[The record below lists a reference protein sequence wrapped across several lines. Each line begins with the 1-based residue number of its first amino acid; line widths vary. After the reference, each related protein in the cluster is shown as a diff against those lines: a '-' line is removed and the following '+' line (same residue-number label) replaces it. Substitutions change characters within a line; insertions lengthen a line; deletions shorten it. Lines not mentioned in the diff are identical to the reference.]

1 MNFSY
6 TEEQQMLA
14 DTVTRWL
21 AGEAETA
28 LSNRDLAVSVGDS
41 HRAPGN
47 HDLAACIGD
56 SPPAP
61 GSRGAFSTERWLRLA
76 DLGLLGLNIPEEQGG
91 LSATPVETLIVM
103 QAFGRALF
111 SQPFVPTAVVAP
123 ALIAGIGTTA
133 QRSELLP
140 RIADGS
146 LQVALCALEPGAR
159 FDLADTR
166 TTAVRE
172 GNTHTLQGDKAVVLY
187 GDSAQVLIVSARTS
201 GDRCDQEGITLF
213 LVDAAAAGVTIK
225 GFPTLDGQRTAEI
238 RLANVRVPAEAIL
251 GEVGS
256 GYLPLEWAIDRGI
269 AALCAEAVGAM
280 EQLIDL
286 TAEHL
291 RNRKQFGQPIGRF
304 QALQHRVADM
314 RIAFEQARSMAL
326 MAAAYA
332 DRPDRSERRKALS
345 AAKAMIGRSGTLVGQ
360 QAVQL
365 HGGMGMTAELAV
377 GRYFKRLMCIDMT
390 WGNTEHHV
398 ELYGDLL

>member
-6 TEEQQMLA
+6 SEEQRMLA

-21 AGEAETA
+21 AGA
-28 LSNRDLAVSVGDS
+28 GDS
-41 HRAPGN
+41 HAG
-47 HDLAACIGD
+47 
-56 SPPAP
+56 P
-61 GSRGAFSTERWLRLA
+61 GSQGAFSAERWSGLA
-76 DLGLLGLNIPEEQGG
+76 ELGLLGINIPEEQGG
-91 LSATPVETLIVM
+91 LGSTPVETLIVM
-103 QAFGRALF
+103 EAFGRALF
-111 SQPFVPTAVVAP
+111 SEPFVTSAVIAP
-123 ALIAGIGTTA
+123 ALIGGSGTVA
-133 QRSELLP
+133 QRGELLP
-140 RIADGS
+140 RIAGGS
-146 LQVALCALEPGAR
+146 LRVALGALEPGGR

-172 GNTHTLQGDKAVVLY
+172 GNTYTLQGDKAVVLY
-187 GDSAQVLIVSARTS
+187 GDSAQMLIVSARTS

-213 LVDAAAAGVTIK
+213 LVDAAAGGVTIK

-238 RLANVRVPAEAIL
+238 RLASVRVPAEAIL

-256 GYLPLEWAIDRGI
+256 GYLPLEWAVDRGI

-280 EQLIDL
+280 EQLIEL

-314 RIAFEQARSMAL
+314 RIAVEQARSMAL
-326 MAAAYA
+326 MAAAYV
-332 DRPDRSERRKALS
+332 DRPERSERRKALS
-345 AAKAMIGRSGTLVGQ
+345 AAKAMIGRSGNFVGQ

-377 GRYFKRLMCIDMT
+377 GRYFKRLTCIDMT

>member
-1 MNFSY
+1 VNFSY
-6 TEEQQMLA
+6 SEEQQMLA

-21 AGEAETA
+21 AGEAEPA
-28 LSNRDLAVSVGDS
+28 PGDRDPAAGAGDS
-41 HRAPGN
+41 HAG
-47 HDLAACIGD
+47 L
-56 SPPAP
+56 S
-61 GSRGAFSTERWLRLA
+61 SQGAFAAQRWSGLA

-91 LSATPVETLIVM
+91 LGATPVETLIVM

-111 SQPFVPTAVVAP
+111 AQPFVTTAVVAP

-133 QRSELLP
+133 QRSDLLP
-140 RIADGS
+140 RIAGGS
-146 LQVALCALEPGAR
+146 LRVALGALEPGAR

-172 GNTHTLQGDKAVVLY
+172 GNTYTLQGDKAVVLY
-187 GDSAQVLIVSARTS
+187 GDSAQMLIVSARTS

-238 RLANVRVPAEAIL
+238 RLANVGVPAEAIL

-286 TAEHL
+286 TVEHL

-314 RIAFEQARSMAL
+314 QIAVEQARSMAL

-332 DRPDRSERRKALS
+332 DWPERSERRKALS

-365 HGGMGMTAELAV
+365 HGGMGMTAELPV
-377 GRYFKRLMCIDMT
+377 GRYFKRLTCIDMT

>member
-1 MNFSY
+1 VNFSY
-6 TEEQQMLA
+6 TEEQRMLA
-14 DTVTRWL
+14 DTVARWL
-21 AGEAETA
+21 AGEGERAPG
-28 LSNRDLAVSVGDS
+28 NRDLATGAGDS
-41 HRAPGN
+41 HAG
-47 HDLAACIGD
+47 
-56 SPPAP
+56 P
-61 GSRGAFSTERWLRLA
+61 GSEGAFWAQRWSGLA
-76 DLGLLGLNIPEEQGG
+76 DLGVLGLNIAEEHGG
-91 LSATPVETLIVM
+91 LGATPVETLIVM

-111 SQPFVPTAVVAP
+111 AQPFVTSAVVAP
-123 ALIAGIGTTA
+123 ALIGSIGTIA

-140 RIADGS
+140 RIAGGS
-146 LQVALCALEPGAR
+146 LRVALGALEPGAR
-159 FDLADTR
+159 FDLADTG

-172 GNTHTLQGDKAVVLY
+172 GNTYTLQGDKAVVLY
-187 GDSAQVLIVSARTS
+187 GDSAQLLIVSARTS
-201 GDRCDQEGITLF
+201 GERCDQEGITLF
-213 LVDAAAAGVTIK
+213 LVDATAAGVTIK

-238 RLANVRVPAEAIL
+238 RLANVRVPAEAVL

-291 RNRKQFGQPIGRF
+291 RHRKQFGQAIGRF

-314 RIAFEQARSMAL
+314 RIAVEQARSMAL

-332 DRPDRSERRKALS
+332 DRPERGERRKALS

-377 GRYFKRLMCIDMT
+377 GRYFKRLTCIDMT

-398 ELYGDLL
+398 EFYGDLL